1 MRRIFV
7 VMDLNFE
14 YNGVSASNRL
24 ETFAAEKLDQLSNRF
39 DFMVSTDVYFK
50 SENAS
55 DPEKGKITGI
65 RVNVP
70 NTRLYAEANESDFI
84 KSTTEALSGLE
95 HQLEKYK
102 RKLKK

>member
-1 MRRIFV
+1 MYFCF
-7 VMDLNFE
+7 MDLNFE

-24 ETFAAEKLDQLSNRF
+24 ETFAAEKLNHLSERY
-39 DFMVSTDVYFK
+39 DFMISTDVYFK
-50 SENAS
+50 SENSS

-70 NTRLYAEANESDFI
+70 NTRLYAEANEAEFT
-84 KSTTEALSGLE
+84 KSTAEALSALE
-95 HQLEKYK
+95 HQLEKFK